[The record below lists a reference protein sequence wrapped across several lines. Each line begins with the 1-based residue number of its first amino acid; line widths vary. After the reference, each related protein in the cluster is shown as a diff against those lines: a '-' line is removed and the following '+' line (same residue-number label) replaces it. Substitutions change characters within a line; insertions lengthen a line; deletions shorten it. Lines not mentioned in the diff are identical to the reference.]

1 MLGFHV
7 PPSMTIVDCI
17 GEWSRSSYVRQRL
30 VGSNEVAEVRFPLFF
45 RRHEL
50 RPDSGGDGRYRGG
63 PGCEL
68 ELVLETE
75 GPAVGD
81 TAGDGVKY
89 PACGMNGGRDA
100 LRSHGR
106 RTRELKT
113 KEAGIEFR
121 PGDVIHVRSGGGGG
135 WGDPGERST
144 DARRRDLRDGF
155 VTKMTSLDDVV
166 DGNGTTGG
174 AE

>member
-17 GEWSRSSYVRQRL
+17 GEWSRSSYDPSASGRQRRGGRGAL
-30 VGSNEVAEVRFPLFF
+30 PAVLSPLQASAGQ
-45 RRHEL
+45 R
-50 RPDSGGDGRYRGG
+50 GDGRYRGG

-89 PACGMNGGRDA
+89 PACGMKGGHDGLPHRYI

-106 RTRELKT
+106 RARELKT

-135 WGDPGERST
+135 WGDPGNAAPMR
-144 DARRRDLRDGF
+144 GGG
-155 VTKMTSLDDVV
+155 TSA
-166 DGNGTTGG
+166 TGSSRK
-174 AE
+174 

>member
-1 MLGFHV
+1 M
-7 PPSMTIVDCI
+7 
-17 GEWSRSSYVRQRL
+17 
-30 VGSNEVAEVRFPLFF
+30 RFPLFF

-75 GPAVGD
+75 GRAVGN

-89 PACGMNGGRDA
+89 PACGMSGGRDA
-100 LRSHGR
+100 LPHLYTLRSRGR

-113 KEAGIEFR
+113 KEAGIELR

-135 WGDPGERST
+135 WGDPQERGSE
-144 DARRRDLRDGF
+144 ARRRDIRDGF
-155 VTKMTSLDDVV
+155 VTSSTSPGA
-166 DGNGTTGG
+166 DGDSDAPSGGTL
-174 AE
+174 

>member
-1 MLGFHV
+1 MSIASANGQDHL
-7 PPSMTIVDCI
+7 TI
-17 GEWSRSSYVRQRL
+17 RQRL
-30 VGSNEVAEVRFPLFF
+30 VGSDEVAEVCFPLFF
-45 RRHEL
+45 RRYEL

-75 GPAVGD
+75 GPAVGN

-100 LRSHGR
+100 LPHRYTLRSHGR
-106 RTRELKT
+106 RARELKT
-113 KEAGIEFR
+113 KEAGIELR

-135 WGDPGERST
+135 WDDSDERSAE
-144 DARRRDLRDGF
+144 ARRRDLRDGF
-155 VTKMTSLDDVV
+155 VTRMTSLDDVA
-166 DGNGTTGG
+166 DGNGTAGG
-174 AE
+174 VE